1 MPIALG
7 QTVDDFTF
15 LMADGSQLQ
24 LRSLA
29 GKPLLLVFLR
39 HLA

>member
-1 MPIALG
+1 MPLSLG
-7 QTVDDFTF
+7 SIVEDFTF
-15 LMADGSQLQ
+15 LTPDDTPLA
-24 LRSLA
+24 LRSLQ

>member
-1 MPIALG
+1 MPENMSLAPDCI
-7 QTVDDFTF
+7 FTRT
-15 LMADGSQLQ
+15 DGSTVRL
-24 LRSLA
+24 SDFE